1 MSLQGLLSEKSR
13 PAALAVPG
21 RLFQCLYDLL
31 WRPGS
36 RFLFVRVEDDFD
48 VAKSAMEFTEHR
60 LQTPC
65 IVCPEQSLSL
75 AEEKRIADG
84 MRENVRVGMP
94 EQPFNEGYF
103 NTTED
108 QFAIDDEAMNIIPD
122 SEAYFRMN
130 YRQSLISE
138 FRNRRTA
145 AAALS
150 IPP

>member
-1 MSLQGLLSEKSR
+1 MGLVMSLQGLLSEKSR
-13 PAALAVPG
+13 PAALAVSG

-75 AEEKRIADG
+75 AEEKRIAANG
-84 MRENVRVGMP
+84 ANRPVRK
-94 EQPFNEGYF
+94 
-103 NTTED
+103 
-108 QFAIDDEAMNIIPD
+108 AISFPWGFPTI
-122 SEAYFRMN
+122 RCLQ
-130 YRQSLISE
+130 RSLCTCRSPGE
-138 FRNRRTA
+138 YNRGGARNDC
-145 AAALS
+145 S
-150 IPP
+150 